1 LNDNAASDMESGLGG
16 RAAALR
22 AAFDRS
28 FAEPAGAEATAQEN
42 LLSIRVGPQACAV
55 RLSDVAGLFAGK
67 PVTRLPSEAPA
78 LLGIAGFRGTIMP
91 VYDLG
96 MLLGQPRAESA
107 RWLVVAAAAPVA
119 LAFDSFDGHLRVAAD
134 VIVPRQAGDS
144 ADRHVRE
151 FLRVPDLV
159 LPIVHLPSVLDAVR
173 EQAPEAAQSESTQ
186 R

>member
-1 LNDNAASDMESGLGG
+1 LNDNAAMEIESGLGG

-28 FAEPAGAEATAQEN
+28 FAEPEAAEAAAREN

-91 VYDLG
+91 VYDLA
-96 MLLGQPRAESA
+96 MLLGQPRAESS
-107 RWLVVAAAAPVA
+107 RWLVVTAAAPVA
-119 LAFDSFDGHLRVAAD
+119 LAFGAFDGHLHVPASA
-134 VIVPRQAGDS
+134 IVPRQAGDS
-144 ADRHVRE
+144 AERHVRE
-151 FLRVPDLV
+151 FLRAPDLV
-159 LPIVHLPSVLDAVR
+159 LPIVHLPSILDAVR
-173 EQAPEAAQSESTQ
+173 AQAPEAAQ